1 MATREKAEGLY
12 QSTDLPRVPDNL
24 LFACCGI
31 GHGIGHG
38 LACIFYGSLGKHEV
52 YGILTLTQT
61 PNVYNTEPHEF
72 HTSLALRIRGK

>member
-31 GHGIGHG
+31 GHGVNILHAYFMVLLGNMK
-38 LACIFYGSLGKHEV
+38 FTGS
-52 YGILTLTQT
+52 
-61 PNVYNTEPHEF
+61 
-72 HTSLALRIRGK
+72 